1 MFGFSPWTGKTMILW
16 RAGTSRIDFFSFLF
30 RSGFFVRF
38 HTRIMGENS
47 MNIQKSSTLVLTGED
62 LHILNP
68 HFQKIL
74 DTRDKPGLIRLARKQ
89 IDGGATALDINPGP
103 AKAMAGRLIWAMEI
117 IQQNWTIPLFLPAG
131 EHLEAALQCHIG
143 QATIN
148 AVTADPVKLET
159 YMSLAKTYD
168 ANLVVLLTRPG
179 LWTTGSQ
186 QQLQMALDVLEQA
199 DLVDLPFE
207 NIYLD
212 PVFSVR
218 TDPLTWNLSGGMPDL
233 DRALEL
239 ISLIG
244 ELSNQKA
251 KTILALSNGT
261 MGLAA
266 AKRSTS
272 HCRML
277 PLLVDAG
284 LRAVI
289 LNCRDK
295 ALMTIART
303 LNNGGGIHKKAA

>member
-1 MFGFSPWTGKTMILW
+1 MRKNNKL
-16 RAGTSRIDFFSFLF
+16 ALA
-30 RSGFFVRF
+30 
-38 HTRIMGENS
+38 
-47 MNIQKSSTLVLTGED
+47 GED

-74 DTRDKPGLIRLARKQ
+74 DTKDEPGLIRLARKQ

-103 AKAMAGRLIWAMEI
+103 AKAMAGRLTWAMEI
-117 IQQNWTIPLFLPAG
+117 IQHNGSIPLFLPAG
-131 EHLEAALQCHIG
+131 EHLEDALQCHIG

-148 AVTADPVKLET
+148 AVTADPAKLET
-159 YMSLAKTYD
+159 SMTLAKKYD

-199 DLVDLPFE
+199 DLVGLPFE

-233 DRALEL
+233 DRVLEL

-244 ELSNQKA
+244 ELTAKKA

-261 MGLAA
+261 LGLAA
-266 AKRSTS
+266 AKRSTT

-284 LRAVI
+284 LQAVI

-303 LNNGGGIHKKAA
+303 LTNGVGMHKKAA